1 MSTLIIRLSD
11 IGEGVT
17 EAEIVDWQVG
27 VGDAV
32 EEDQILGAVMTDKA
46 AVDIPS
52 PAAGVITSLGGQTGD
67 VLAVGAELARL
78 DTQVGSSPVDE
89 QARSDRQTAP
99 DNTPRK
105 TERTTDTGKK
115 PDNSKPE
122 ASAPAPQLSASPVLA
137 APAVRQRARERNI
150 DLRKVKASAAN
161 GRISHAD
168 LDNHLYGTSPAVGTS
183 AANKDSID
191 SISLSGIRRTIARRM
206 EQASRRIPHFSYVEE
221 IDVTELESL
230 RRELNA
236 QAAQDNRDVQDV
248 QAASGQADNTNL
260 SPLPFIVLA
269 ILRSLEQFPEVNALY
284 DEETD
289 TVHRHSARHVG
300 IATRTDQG
308 LVVPVIRHA
317 EQLGIHALSAE
328 IRRLAAAAR
337 AGRVS
342 REELSGSTITVTSL
356 GALGGIASTP
366 IINHPE
372 VAIVGVNRIVPRV
385 VMRHEQMTSRQM
397 MNLSSSFDHR
407 IIDGHTAALFVQR
420 IRAYL
425 ESPVTL
431 FILD

>member
-52 PAAGVITSLGGQTGD
+52 PAAGVITSLSGQSGD

-78 DTQVGSSPVDE
+78 DTRAVSSHVDE

-99 DNTPRK
+99 DDTPRK
-105 TERTTDTGKK
+105 TERTTVTGEK
-115 PDNSKPE
+115 PDDSMPE
-122 ASAPAPQLSASPVLA
+122 TGTTASQPSAPPVLA

-150 DLRKVKASAAN
+150 DLRKVKASADN

-168 LDNHLYGTSPAVGTS
+168 LDNHLYGTSSSIG
-183 AANKDSID
+183 AAAATRDSID
-191 SISLSGIRRTIARRM
+191 SIALSGIRRTIARRM
-206 EQASRRIPHFSYVEE
+206 EQASRHIPHFSYVEE

-230 RRELNA
+230 RRELNE
-236 QAAQDNRDVQDV
+236 QAAQQRQNV
-248 QAASGQADNTNL
+248 QAASGQVDNTNL

-269 ILRSLEQFPEVNALY
+269 ILRSLEQFPEINALY

-328 IRRLAAAAR
+328 IGRLAAAAR
-337 AGRVS
+337 AGRLS

-385 VMRHEQMTSRQM
+385 VMRHEQMTSRLM

-407 IIDGHTAALFVQR
+407 VIDGHAAALFVQR
-420 IRAYL
+420 IRACL

-431 FILD
+431 FMLD

>member
-52 PAAGVITSLGGQTGD
+52 PAAGVITSLSGQSGD

-78 DTQVGSSPVDE
+78 DTQTVSSHVDE

-99 DNTPRK
+99 DNTARK
-105 TERTTDTGKK
+105 NERTTDAGKK
-115 PDNSKPE
+115 PDSNKPE
-122 ASAPAPQLSASPVLA
+122 TSAPASQPSASPVLA

-168 LDNHLYGTSPAVGTS
+168 LDNHLFGTSPAVGTA

-191 SISLSGIRRTIARRM
+191 SIALSGIRRTIARRM
-206 EQASRRIPHFSYVEE
+206 EQASRHIPHFSYVEE

-230 RRELNA
+230 RRELNE
-236 QAAQDNRDVQDV
+236 QAAQKRQDDE
-248 QAASGQADNTNL
+248 QAASEQADNTNL

-269 ILRSLEQFPEVNALY
+269 ILRSLERFPEVNALY

-300 IATRTDQG
+300 IATRTEQG

-372 VAIVGVNRIVPRV
+372 VAIIGVNRIVPRV

-420 IRAYL
+420 IRACL

-431 FILD
+431 FMLD

>member
-52 PAAGVITSLGGQTGD
+52 PAAGVITSLSGQSGD

-78 DTQVGSSPVDE
+78 DTQTMSSQVDE
-89 QARSDRQTAP
+89 QARSDRQSAP
-99 DNTPRK
+99 DNTARK
-105 TERTTDTGKK
+105 NERTTDTGKK
-115 PDNSKPE
+115 PDSNKPE
-122 ASAPAPQLSASPVLA
+122 TSAPASQPSASPVLA

-168 LDNHLYGTSPAVGTS
+168 LDNHLFGTSPAVGTA

-191 SISLSGIRRTIARRM
+191 SVALSGIRRTIARRM
-206 EQASRRIPHFSYVEE
+206 EQASRHIPHFSYVEE

-230 RRELNA
+230 RRELNE
-236 QAAQDNRDVQDV
+236 QAAQKRQDDE
-248 QAASGQADNTNL
+248 QAASEQADNTNL

-269 ILRSLEQFPEVNALY
+269 ILRSLERFPEVNALY

-300 IATRTDQG
+300 IATRTEQG

-372 VAIVGVNRIVPRV
+372 VAIIGVNRIVPRV
-385 VMRHEQMTSRQM
+385 VMRHGQMTSRQM

-420 IRAYL
+420 IRACL

-431 FILD
+431 FMLD

>member
-17 EAEIVDWQVG
+17 EAEIVEWQVD

-52 PAAGVITSLGGQTGD
+52 PAAGVITSLSGQSGD

-78 DTQVGSSPVDE
+78 DTPAVSSTVD
-89 QARSDRQTAP
+89 QPARSDGQTAP
-99 DNTPRK
+99 DNQSQK
-105 TERTTDTGKK
+105 TERTTDPGKK
-115 PDNSKPE
+115 RDDSKPE
-122 ASAPAPQLSASPVLA
+122 MNATASQPSASSVLA

-150 DLRKVKASAAN
+150 DLRKVAATAAN

-168 LDNHLYGTSPAVGTS
+168 LDNHLYGASSAVGT
-183 AANKDSID
+183 AAATTDSVE
-191 SISLSGIRRTIARRM
+191 SIALSGIRRTIARRM
-206 EQASRRIPHFSYVEE
+206 EQASRHIPHFSYVEE

-230 RRELNA
+230 RGELNE
-236 QAAQDNRDVQDV
+236 QAAQARQDS
-248 QAASGQADNTNL
+248 QQLESGQTDNTNL

-269 ILRSLEQFPEVNALY
+269 ILRSLEQFPQVNALY
-284 DEETD
+284 DEESD
-289 TVHRHSARHVG
+289 TVHRHHARHVG
-300 IATRTDQG
+300 IATQTDQG

-317 EQLGIHALSAE
+317 EQLGIHALSAD

-337 AGRVS
+337 AGRLS
-342 REELSGSTITVTSL
+342 RQELSGSTLTVTSL

-385 VMRHEQMTSRQM
+385 VMRHERMTSRQM

-407 IIDGHTAALFVQR
+407 VIDGHTAALFVRR
-420 IRAYL
+420 IRTYL

-431 FILD
+431 FMRD